1 MKFALYILC
10 CFSLITR
17 LTAQRP
23 GQVEL
28 SGLTPRIR
36 VFTVADYSAENQ
48 NWDIAQSPG
57 GILFVANSG
66 GVLRNDGLN
75 WSVHQL
81 PARPTVRTVAWHG
94 DRLYVGG
101 YGEFGYFRMHQGRV
115 GSYVSLSKTLPSPEQ
130 GEEIWNIEIVGSG
143 VVVFQSF
150 TRLYWY
156 DGGEVR
162 TEAPGDLMFAHAAG
176 GELWVPVTGAGIY
189 RYAASGPATLLP
201 GSDPGA
207 PIVSVTE
214 MDGVPIVATGERV
227 LRYGEGGY
235 LAWSEEADRLLAGQ
249 QINRLLAL
257 RTGGLAV
264 GTIMGGVFVFDE
276 GGSLRYQL
284 NYASGLS
291 NNTVLSLFEDR
302 DGNLWAGLDRGLNL
316 IVCSEPLLFYRS
328 GTRPIG
334 ATYAAQRYQGQL
346 YVGTNQGLFR
356 YREGEKSFTLVPGTA
371 GQVWELRPTPDGLLC
386 GHNDGTFLVNGDDAR
401 LVSSRSGGWQ
411 SLFIDPDST
420 QLVQANYA
428 GLSRIDLSVPS
439 EARLEGLLTP
449 LRYLART
456 GEREVLALHGSR
468 GAYSVELSADLSAI
482 VAVDTFS
489 RPDLVRPI
497 LTAFGDTLLVQTDE
511 GVYRYHGGTFDSLTS
526 FRGVPLQPGDYLLPG
541 RPGSKEWFVVE
552 RDRLVPYRG
561 GQRRGAYP
569 VSLRRSFPYL
579 MALDDTTYL
588 LCLEEA
594 FALYRTNAS
603 PEPVRD
609 RSLLLYLNGG
619 AQGEDTDKE
628 VWVDFAENDLQFN
641 YVLPVLDREIRYRSR
656 LLGFSDEWSEWTT
669 RGERNY
675 TNLDEGDYRFEVET
689 DWSGAAAAIP
699 FTVRPPWY
707 RTTGAYLLYL
717 LLLIA
722 AGILLYRQHRRR
734 LAQQARRLEAVQTRQ
749 LQRQRI
755 EARNEQLETENKRKS
770 RELANTTLTLAKK
783 NEMLLDL
790 KEALSKADGDA
801 DNSRKSRKL
810 LHLIDRNLN
819 SEEDWAIF
827 ESHFNEVH
835 EAFLNR
841 LRKAHPELTA
851 GDFRL
856 AAYLRMDLSS
866 KEIAPLLH
874 ISVRGVEN
882 KRYRLRKKLDLESN
896 DNLNQYLQ
904 EL

>member
-1 MKFALYILC
+1 MKFALYFLC
-10 CFSLITR
+10 CFFL
-17 LTAQRP
+17 LTQLSAQP
-23 GQVEL
+23 AGWVEL
-28 SGLTPRIR
+28 SGLTPRTK
-36 VFTVADYSAENQ
+36 VFTVADYLAENQ

-66 GVLRNDGLN
+66 GVLRYDGLN

-81 PARPTVRTVAWHG
+81 PARPTVRTVTWHD

-101 YGEFGYFRMHQGRV
+101 YGEFGYFRMHDGRV
-115 GSYVSLSKTLPSPEQ
+115 GSYVSLSGTLPPPEQ
-130 GEEIWNIEIVGSG
+130 GEEIWNIEIIGEG
-143 VVVFQSF
+143 AVVFQSF

-156 DGGEVR
+156 DGSEVR
-162 TEAPGDLMFAHAAG
+162 TEAPGDLMFAHAAADK
-176 GELWVPVTGAGIY
+176 LWVPVTGEGIY
-189 RYAASGPATLLP
+189 RYTAAGRAHLLP

-207 PIVSVTE
+207 PIVSVAET
-214 MDGVPIVATGERV
+214 DAAPIVATGERI
-227 LRYGEGGY
+227 LRYAADGY
-235 LAWSEEADRLLAGQ
+235 RTWSAEADRLLAGQ

-257 RTGGLAV
+257 RDGGLAV

-276 GGSLRYQL
+276 RGTLDYQL
-284 NYASGLS
+284 NYGSGLS

-316 IVCSEPLLFYRS
+316 IVGSEPLLFYRS
-328 GTRPIG
+328 GARPIG
-334 ATYAAQRYQGQL
+334 ATYAARRYRGQF

-356 YREGEKSFTLVPGTA
+356 YREDGQSFTLVPGTA

-411 SLFIDPDST
+411 SLFVGADST
-420 QLVQANYA
+420 RILQANYA
-428 GLSRIDLSVPS
+428 GLSRIDLSEPS

-468 GAYSVELSADLSAI
+468 GAYSVELSDDFRSI
-482 VAVDTFS
+482 VAVDTFR

-497 LTAFGDTLLVQTDE
+497 LTTFGDTLLVQTDE
-511 GVYRYHGGTFDSLTS
+511 GVYQYRGGEFDTLTS
-526 FRGVPLQPGDYLLPG
+526 FRGVAVRAGDYFLPG
-541 RPGSKEWFVVE
+541 RPDSDEWFVVE
-552 RDRLVPYRG
+552 RDRLIPYRG
-561 GQRRGAYP
+561 EERQGAYP

-579 MALDDTTYL
+579 TALDDTTYL

-594 FALYRTNAS
+594 FALYTTDS
-603 PEPVRD
+603 FPKTVRQRD
-609 RSLLLYLNGG
+609 ILLYLNGSTRG
-619 AQGEDTDKE
+619 GTEDAPTLHY
-628 VWVDFAENDLQFN
+628 AENDLQFN
-641 YVLPVLDREIRYRSR
+641 FVLPVLDREIRYRSR
-656 LLGFSDEWSEWTT
+656 LLGFSEEWSEWST
-669 RGERNY
+669 RGERTY
-675 TNLDEGDYRFEVET
+675 TNLDEGDYRFEVEA
-689 DWSGAAAAIP
+689 DWSGAVAAVP

-707 RTTGAYLLYL
+707 RTAGAYVGYAL
-717 LLLIA
+717 LLLVV
-722 AGILLYRQHRRR
+722 GILLYRQHRRR
-734 LAQQARRLEAVQTRQ
+734 LEQQARRLEAVQARQ

-790 KEALSKADGDA
+790 KEELAKTDSASDDG
-801 DNSRKSRKL
+801 RKSRKL

-841 LRKAHPELTA
+841 LRKAHPELTS

-882 KRYRLRKKLDLESN
+882 KRYRLRKKLDLDSN